1 MKGFEL
7 CYYSAYSTLFCF
19 CLGYT
24 DVVVCKTS
32 VWQLAK
38 PVFLDAGT
46 LLRGKQN
53 PGVRQYDNI
62 SPAVGLRMLG
72 SIAAKS
78 RHTLLGF
85 LVLRDTHNLTSI
97 NGSTGKLLN
106 GCKWNGLKWHYIIVH
121 SIHWGRRNGGTNVF
135 LGLLSSNIVT
145 SVEEKQGRKIMK
157 NNWSGEC

>member
-7 CYYSAYSTLFCF
+7 CCYSTYSTLFSF
-19 CLGYT
+19 CLRYT

-38 PVFLDAGT
+38 PVFLDASA

-53 PGVRQYDNI
+53 PGVKQYDHM

-72 SIAAKS
+72 RIVAKS
-78 RHTLLGF
+78 RHTFLGF
-85 LVLRDTHNLTSI
+85 LVLRDTHNLTNI
-97 NGSTGKLLN
+97 NGSKWVLN
-106 GCKWNGLKWHYIIVH
+106 GCKQNNLKWHYSIVH
-121 SIHWGRRNGGTNVF
+121 SIHWGRRDGGSNVF

-145 SVEEKQGRKIMK
+145 EEK
-157 NNWSGEC
+157 